1 MCTCITLK
9 NNDFYFGRNLDL
21 DYSFGESVTVTPR
34 SYSFK
39 LKNGTL
45 FKNRYAMIGMAT
57 VVNEYPLYAEAVNE
71 AGLGM
76 AGLNFPHHSM
86 YPDPVKDKIN
96 ITPFEFIPYVLGQA
110 ASVKE
115 ARELLKDIWLD
126 NIPFSPQLP
135 ITVLHFMIADKDEA
149 IVIEHSDNGLLIYD
163 NPVGVMTN
171 NPRFPYHLTNLRN
184 YRHLSPKNTDNRFS
198 SKIELP
204 SYAEGM
210 GAIGLPGDYSSASRF
225 VKAAFG
231 KLNAVSDGSEEGN
244 VAEFFRI
251 LDSVAMVKGSVI
263 TENDHLDVTTYTC
276 CANATKGI
284 YYYKTY
290 NNISLSAV
298 DMHKEDL
305 DGDKLVSY
313 QLNKELKVYYHN

>member
-1 MCTCITLK
+1 MCTCITY
-9 NNDFYFGRNLDL
+9 NNGDFYFGRNLDL
-21 DYSFGESVTVTPR
+21 DYSFNETVTITPR
-34 SYSFK
+34 NYVFD
-39 LKNGTL
+39 LKNKTR
-45 FKNRYAMIGMAT
+45 FQNKYALIGMAT

-76 AGLNFPHHSM
+76 AGLNFPHHNM
-86 YPDPVKDKIN
+86 YPDPKDGMIN

-110 ASVKE
+110 KTVKE

-126 NIPFSPQLP
+126 NIPYSDKLP

-149 IVIEHSDNGLLIYD
+149 IVVEHTDNGLNIFD

-171 NPRFPYHLTNLRN
+171 NPRFSYHLENLKN
-184 YRHLSPKNTDNRFS
+184 YMHLSAKNAVNRFTD
-198 SKIELP
+198 KIDLVP
-204 SYAEGM
+204 NAEGM

-225 VKAAFG
+225 IKAAFG
-231 KLNAVSDGSEEGN
+231 KLNSVSNQDENSN
-244 VAEFFRI
+244 VAQFFHV

-263 TENDHLDVTTYTC
+263 TGNDHLDITTYSC
-276 CANATKGI
+276 CCNATKGI

-290 NNISLSAV
+290 DNLQISAV
-298 DMHKEDL
+298 DMHKVDL

-313 QLNKELKVYYHN
+313 ELKNVLSIYRHN